1 MWRHGVKFDI
11 DVSTLIHLLHVAAA
25 FLRCPLKYT
34 LRITHQFISTENAS
48 NHAPRSRGGRRT
60 RHVTHRF
67 DPSPLISQLCIVDDR
82 RDHPMTT
89 SNQPLQAGPN
99 FGDSSGPLFSIYSKA
114 AEEEDNKMVEQWQ
127 KDAEGIL
134 IFVSPRVGIRLPL
147 HINWNTIDR
156 SILCCS
162 RCPPCCYRPGPETKQ
177 LGHLRILPWH
187 YLSGS
192 RRPERNT
199 SIHSSPCRRTTLILS
214 AEICRLGKYSLVLEL
229 GDEPQLCSVGD
240 IVTTMGTSISPSGSA
255 CPVHSRKESAN
266 ACILCQRRGQDAYSV
281 GS

>member
-67 DPSPLISQLCIVDDR
+67 DPSPLISQLCIIDDR

-89 SNQPLQAGPN
+89 SNQPLQGGSN

-114 AEEEDNKMVEQWQ
+114 AEEEDNKMVAQWQ

-134 IFVSPRVGIRLPL
+134 IFVSPCVHFHLSL
-147 HINWNTIDR
+147 HTNWNTIDR
-156 SILCCS
+156 SILCRRRS
-162 RCPPCCYRPGPETKQ
+162 LLAITAQNLRPNSQDTSAFYPGKHYQVLADPNVTRSSTPPPVAE
-177 LGHLRILPWH
+177 LP
-187 YLSGS
+187 SF
-192 RRPERNT
+192 
-199 SIHSSPCRRTTLILS
+199 SP
-214 AEICRLGKYSLVLEL
+214 
-229 GDEPQLCSVGD
+229 P
-240 IVTTMGTSISPSGSA
+240 
-255 CPVHSRKESAN
+255 
-266 ACILCQRRGQDAYSV
+266 
-281 GS
+281 